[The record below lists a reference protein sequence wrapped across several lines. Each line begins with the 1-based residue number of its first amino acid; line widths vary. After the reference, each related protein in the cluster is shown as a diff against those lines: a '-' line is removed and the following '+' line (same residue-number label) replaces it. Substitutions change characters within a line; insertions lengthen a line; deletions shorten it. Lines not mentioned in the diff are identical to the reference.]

1 VHRQNL
7 AWALILAALLLSGC
21 PAGRNAA
28 KHALSDADKK
38 IVQSALLDA
47 ARSNGKQ
54 GVHAQ
59 LERFSHDTDHKAIAK
74 YFEEK
79 GDDLRDC
86 LEQQAMSKEARE
98 ILKPCFNDDN
108 EP

>member
-1 VHRQNL
+1 M
-7 AWALILAALLLSGC
+7 
-21 PAGRNAA
+21 
-28 KHALSDADKK
+28 
-38 IVQSALLDA
+38 VQSALLDA
-47 ARSNGKQ
+47 ARSDGKQ

-59 LERFSHDTDHKAIAK
+59 VERFSHDTDHKAIAK

-86 LEQQAMSKEARE
+86 LEQQAISGAAQQAMSKE